1 MTLPARLL
9 REAAIVV
16 LFLALAALATW
27 PLVMDL
33 RGRTL
38 GGRDPLIDLW
48 TVHWLSS
55 HLFEPSQIFA
65 GNIFH
70 PAPHAVLRNALSVDT
85 ALLLVPFRPF
95 VADPVP
101 LYNIGLLLT
110 IAFGGWAFH
119 ALARALTG
127 SVSAGLLA
135 GILAGYGSHQ
145 MSHVFHLNR
154 LSIAGLALF
163 LLGLHRLVR
172 WPGMASAVLTG
183 ASFALTAVSS
193 GYYGAAALVLGLAF
207 VACHWRSFRS
217 ASVLRTSA
225 AAALLALLLT
235 APYARAFLDLR
246 AQEGLKRPL
255 SPSAQLS
262 FHPTRDL
269 GSRSYVYTP
278 LLGSHGQ
285 RLFPGLLSLILA
297 GVALR
302 QRRAGA
308 GFYLGATVLLLV
320 FSLGPTLTVG
330 RFDLPLPYR
339 WLFAL
344 PPLDAM
350 RHPYTFAAVATFTL
364 SVLAAIGFA
373 GLRLASRAWAGPL
386 AVLLAIVETLGPP
399 RELRRTPSGV
409 PPAYALLDSLPA
421 GPLLEVPVYDP
432 YTLLWAAR
440 HGRPVVN
447 GANAF
452 VPPRTALLELVMR
465 NQWLKRV
472 PENVD
477 ETEPTRLLLEEF
489 AVRYV
494 IVPSGR
500 RRQLRALARSF
511 DRSKTFALVAEASDG
526 DRIYEVRRPGATP
539 PWPGTG
545 TSVKSS
551 WPAASADR

>member
-1 MTLPARLL
+1 MSLPVRLFK
-9 REAAIVV
+9 EAAIVL
-16 LFLALAALATW
+16 LFLALAALGTW
-27 PLVMDL
+27 PLVTDL
-33 RGRTL
+33 RDQML

-48 TVHWLSS
+48 TVHWLST
-55 HLFEPSQIFA
+55 HLFEPGQVFA

-101 LYNIGLLLT
+101 LYNLGLLLT

-127 SVSAGLLA
+127 NVWAGLLA

-154 LSIAGLALF
+154 VSIGGLALF
-163 LLGLHRLVR
+163 LLGLHRLAR
-172 WPGMASAVLTG
+172 RPGTASVALAGAGFAVC
-183 ASFALTAVSS
+183 AVSS

-207 VACHWRSFRS
+207 VGFYWRSFRS
-217 ASVLRTSA
+217 GAVLGSA
-225 AAALLALLLT
+225 AAAAVLALVLV

-246 AQEGLKRPL
+246 GQEGMRRALE
-255 SPSAQLS
+255 PSEHLA

-269 GSRSYVYTP
+269 GSRSYVYSALP
-278 LLGSHGQ
+278 GSQGQ
-285 RLFPGLLSLILA
+285 HLFPGLLTLFLA
-297 GVALR
+297 GVALK
-302 QRRAGA
+302 QRRDGGA
-308 GFYLGATVLLLV
+308 FYLGATALLLL
-320 FSLGPTLTVG
+320 FSLGPTLDLG
-330 RFDLPLPYR
+330 RFRLPLPYR
-339 WLFAL
+339 WLFAV

-373 GLRLASRAWAGPL
+373 GLRGASRAWAGPAVVVL
-386 AVLLAIVETLGPP
+386 AVLETLGPP
-399 RELRRTPSGV
+399 RELRLTPSGL
-409 PPAYALLDSLPA
+409 PPAYALLDRLPP
-421 GPLLEVPVYDP
+421 GPLLEIPVYEP

-465 NQWLKRV
+465 YQWLRRP

-477 ETEPTRLLLEEF
+477 DTEPTRLLLEEF
-489 AVRYV
+489 GVRYV

-500 RRQLRALARSF
+500 RPQLRALAAAF
-511 DRSKTFALVAEASDG
+511 DRSRTFAIAAQASDG
-526 DRIYEVRRPGATP
+526 DRIYEVRRSGANP
-539 PWPGTG
+539 PSPGTG
-545 TSVKSS
+545 TSGRNSS
-551 WPAASADR
+551 RAASAGR